1 MLPDDFDNDG
11 IPDAVENLTGS
22 DWRNPDTD
30 GGGMLDGAECPQQFW
45 FFNCVGAPFNLFDPT
60 DDLPQNDV
68 IFWANNT
75 TGVVDLDIEKYW
87 RKYTN
92 DIPTGN
98 SYTHDNSVH
107 PASEVVPPFTNLT
120 HMASTSFANDTITWQ
135 VTYNFPV
142 GEGALTLPA
151 STTNV
156 SFWADSAVIL
166 SRTNDTHRYEV
177 DGGFVEELVVQ
188 QPEYYF
194 DWSTLASSS
203 IAGQGFPYETALP
216 DYYTDLTDSRSV
228 VYNIT
233 SAVINDASAVN
244 AYDQALALQTFLRD
258 GNASTEFKLNF
269 DGSGLVDGEDLTQF
283 MLEVANEGTCAEF
296 ATTYVTMARVIGLP
310 ARLVSGFKGGDWTGN
325 GLSLIHI

>member
-1 MLPDDFDNDG
+1 M
-11 IPDAVENLTGS
+11 
-22 DWRNPDTD
+22 
-30 GGGMLDGAECPQQFW
+30 
-45 FFNCVGAPFNLFDPT
+45 
-60 DDLPQNDV
+60 PQNDV

-98 SYTHDNSVH
+98 SYTHDNAVH
-107 PASEVVPPFTNLT
+107 PSAEVVPPFTNLT

-142 GEGALTLPA
+142 GEGALALPA

-156 SFWADSAVIL
+156 SFWADSAVVL

-177 DGGFVEELVVQ
+177 DGGFVEEIVVQ

-194 DWSTLASSS
+194 DWSTLASTS

-216 DYYTDLTDSRSV
+216 DYYTDLTDSRSI

-244 AYDQALALQTFLRD
+244 AYDQALAIQTFLRD
-258 GNASTEFKLNF
+258 GNATTEFKLNF
-269 DGSGLVDGEDLTQF
+269 DGSGLVDGEDLTQY
-283 MLEVANEGTCAEF
+283 M
-296 ATTYVTMARVIGLP
+296 
-310 ARLVSGFKGGDWTGN
+310 
-325 GLSLIHI
+325 LSLIHI